1 MKFFEEYNNFIVKKL
16 SLFKIFQ
23 IIVMRQKAS
32 DNENT
37 RKYIISS
44 VYLLIPKHVKVDI
57 YFHIKVRMLSMP
69 HFV

>member
-1 MKFFEEYNNFIVKKL
+1 MTFFEEYNNFIVKKL

-57 YFHIKVRMLSMP
+57 YFDIKVRMLSMP